1 MVGNKEVS
9 YIVYYKSLL
18 FVVPIVIIEKT
29 VSFNKN
35 IHQIQQLEALVI
47 FYGMIDIA
55 HIGN

>member
-1 MVGNKEVS
+1 MASDKEVS
-9 YIVYYKSLL
+9 YIVYYKFLL
-18 FVVPIVIIEKT
+18 FAIPIVIIEKT

-47 FYGMIDIA
+47 FYGMIDIT